1 VTAGEVDLI
10 KKVMIVDDALFM
22 RTMLRDIFVAAG
34 WQVVAEAES
43 GEQAVKDYSNYQPDI
58 VTMDVVMP
66 TMSGIDALRQI
77 LCVDSAACIVVCS
90 ALGQKHLIIDAIQVG
105 AKDFIV
111 KPFKTEQVL
120 EVVERVISESA

>member
-1 VTAGEVDLI
+1 MAKT
-10 KKVMIVDDALFM
+10 VMIVDDALFM
-22 RTMLRDIFVAAG
+22 RTMLRDIFVEAG
-34 WQVVAEAES
+34 WQIVAEAES
-43 GEQAVKDYSNYQPDI
+43 GEQAINDYRLYQPDI

-66 TMSGIDALRQI
+66 EMSGIDALRQI
-77 LCVDSAACIVVCS
+77 LSFDSAARIVVCS
-90 ALGQKHLIIDAIQVG
+90 ALGQKHLIIDALQAG

>member
-1 VTAGEVDLI
+1 
-10 KKVMIVDDALFM
+10 MIVDDALFM
-22 RTMLRDIFVAAG
+22 RTMLSDIFVEAG
-34 WQVVAEAES
+34 LQVVAEAES
-43 GEQAVKDYSNYQPDI
+43 GEQAINDYRIYQPDI

-66 TMSGIDALRQI
+66 EMSGIDALRQI
-77 LCVDSAACIVVCS
+77 LSFDSTARIVVCS
-90 ALGQKHLIIDAIQVG
+90 ALGQKHLIIDALQAG